1 MQIDFARYHHTLKK
15 INPINVHG
23 RVIKVVGLVIEGHGL
38 EASIGEECEVF
49 QKDGEEPLLA
59 EVVGFSEGKVLLM
72 PLGEIRGIG
81 PGDRI
86 MPRRTKAT
94 VGVGE
99 SLLGRVID
107 GLGVPVDDKGPVM
120 KTDEYPLYKP
130 VLNPLERRRIQHPL
144 DVGIRAINGLDTIGK
159 GQKMG
164 IFAGSGVGKSVLLG
178 MMARYTEAD
187 VNVIALI
194 GERGREIKEFLEK
207 DLLEDGLK
215 HSVVIVA
222 TSDQPPLVR
231 IRGAYTAMAI
241 AEYFRDQGKEV
252 LFMMD
257 SVTRFAMAMREVGL
271 VIGEP
276 PTTKGYPP
284 SVFAMLP
291 KLIERA
297 GTSSHEGTITGIFT
311 VLVEG
316 DDLNDPVP
324 DALRS
329 ILDGHIVLSRDL
341 FSQGHYP
348 AIDATQSTSR
358 VMIDVVS
365 DKHKEYA
372 RKFKRVLATYQ
383 KNYDLINI
391 GAYKKGSD
399 PDIDDAISKMNMV
412 NTFLRQ
418 EIEEKVD
425 FDDSLQGLYSIFGNN

>member
-1 MQIDFARYHHTLKK
+1 MQIDFARYHHILNK
-15 INPINVHG
+15 INPISVQG

-38 EASIGEECEVF
+38 EASVGEECEIF
-49 QKDGEEPLLA
+49 HKDGEEPLLT
-59 EVVGFSEGKVLLM
+59 EVVGFSEGKILLM
-72 PLGEIRGIG
+72 PLGEIQGIG
-81 PGDRI
+81 PGNRI
-86 MPRRTKAT
+86 VARRTKAT
-94 VGVGE
+94 VGVGQ

-107 GLGVPVDDKGPVM
+107 GLGVPIDSKGPLM
-120 KTDEYPLYKP
+120 TTDEYSLYKST
-130 VLNPLERRRIQHPL
+130 VNPLERRRIQDPL
-144 DVGIRAINGLDTIGK
+144 DVGIKAINGLDTIGK
-159 GQKMG
+159 GQRMG

-207 DLLEDGLK
+207 DLQEDGLR
-215 HSVVIVA
+215 HSVVVVA

-231 IRGAYTAMAI
+231 IRGVYTAMAV

-284 SVFAMLP
+284 SVFATLP

-297 GTSSHEGTITGIFT
+297 GTSPHEGTITGVFT

-348 AIDATQSTSR
+348 AIDATNSTSR
-358 VMIDVVS
+358 VMIDIVT
-365 DKHKEYA
+365 DKHKEFA

-399 PDIDDAISKMNMV
+399 PNIDDAISKMDMA

-418 EIEEKVD
+418 DIEEKVD
-425 FDDSLQGLYSIFGNN
+425 FDDSLQGLYSIFGSN